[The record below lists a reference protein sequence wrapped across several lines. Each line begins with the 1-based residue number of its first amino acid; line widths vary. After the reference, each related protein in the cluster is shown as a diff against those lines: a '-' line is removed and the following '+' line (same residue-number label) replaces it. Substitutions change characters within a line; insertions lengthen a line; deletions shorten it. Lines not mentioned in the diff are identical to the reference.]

1 VGIGLVLIPIL
12 QKTQNVSLNF
22 FFWSLVLPLV
32 ILVVRLFVSGFV
44 IAFLAGRIQSQK
56 VNKNV

>member
-44 IAFLAGRIQSQK
+44 ITFLAGRIQSQK